1 MATVMIK
8 MTPMMG
14 HPSQAIKPILQHSL
28 SLADWGAE
36 VKIKIMIMVEL

>member
-1 MATVMIK
+1 MIK
-8 MTPMMG
+8 MTPVRD

-36 VKIKIMIMVEL
+36 VIIIIMIMVEL

>member
-1 MATVMIK
+1 MAMVMIK
-8 MTPMMG
+8 MTSMRG

-36 VKIKIMIMVEL
+36 VKIIMIMVEL